1 MELLKIKKDF
11 DLPKQDLSKDFEST
25 LIDINEVIERP
36 PVAISIGE
44 DEKSYGGVH
53 YPLKFGS
60 LGNFSVITGEEK
72 SRKSFV
78 KSLIEACTIGGK
90 ANNYTAGVEPK
101 HFTEGRTSGV
111 EIKGFLEKGKL
122 IVSIDGEQ
130 SKYDVW
136 QNGNRIKKMVG
147 TTPEHYKILMW
158 REKSKREK
166 LALLDWL
173 FMESPYKDNLG
184 LVMLDGYV
192 DFVLDP
198 NDQTESNLF
207 TDLIMKYSSIANC
220 HISGILH
227 VNPNSDKMRGHLGTI
242 MGQKAEMVMLVK
254 NMGEYSEVSCKRVRG
269 SKPFK
274 TFTIRIDDDWM
285 PYISEDVEET
295 LF

>member
-1 MELLKIKKDF
+1 MEEIKLLK
-11 DLPKQDLSKDFEST
+11 T
-25 LIDINEVIERP
+25 LEKTVDINLAAEFNNTTIDIDEVIERP
-36 PVAISIGE
+36 PVAISIGK
-44 DEKSYGGVH
+44 DDKSYGGVH

-78 KSLIEACTIGGK
+78 KSLIESCTIGGK
-90 ANNYTAGVEPK
+90 SNNYTNGI
-101 HFTEGRTSGV
+101 
-111 EIKGFLEKGKL
+111 EIKGYLAEGKL
-122 IVSIDGEQ
+122 IISIDGEQ
-130 SKYDVW
+130 SRYDVW

-158 REKSKREK
+158 REKSKIEK
-166 LALLDWL
+166 LKMLDWL

-184 LVMLDGYV
+184 LVMLDGFV

-198 NDQTESNLF
+198 NDQTEANIF

-242 MGQKAEMVMLVK
+242 MGQKAEMVMMVK
-254 NMGEYSEVSCKRVRG
+254 NLGEYSQVSCKRVRG

-274 TFTIRIDDDWM
+274 DFTIRIDDEWM
-285 PYISEDVEET
+285 PYISDDEGEQ

>member
-1 MELLKIKKDF
+1 MMEEIKLLK
-11 DLPKQDLSKDFEST
+11 T
-25 LIDINEVIERP
+25 LEKTVDINLAAEFNNTTIDIDEVIERP
-36 PVAISIGE
+36 PVAISIGK
-44 DEKSYGGVH
+44 DDKSYGGVH

-78 KSLIEACTIGGK
+78 KSLIESCTIGGK
-90 ANNYTAGVEPK
+90 SNNYTNGI
-101 HFTEGRTSGV
+101 
-111 EIKGFLEKGKL
+111 EIKGYLAEGKL
-122 IVSIDGEQ
+122 IISIDGEQ
-130 SKYDVW
+130 SRYDVW

-158 REKSKREK
+158 REKSKIEK
-166 LALLDWL
+166 LKMLDWL

-184 LVMLDGYV
+184 LVMLDGFV

-198 NDQTESNLF
+198 NDQTEANIF

-242 MGQKAEMVMLVK
+242 MGQKAEMVMMVK
-254 NMGEYSEVSCKRVRG
+254 NLGEYSQVSCKRVRG

-274 TFTIRIDDDWM
+274 DFTIRIDDEWM
-285 PYISEDVEET
+285 PYISDDEGEQ

>member
-1 MELLKIKKDF
+1 MIEQIKSVGTYE
-11 DLPKQDLSKDFEST
+11 PKVDCAKEFLDTTIDLS
-25 LIDINEVIERP
+25 EVIDRP
-36 PVAISIGE
+36 PVAISIGL
-44 DEKSYGGVH
+44 DDKSYGGVN

-78 KSLIEACTIGGK
+78 KSLIEACTIGGQ
-90 ANNYTAGVEPK
+90 ANNY
-101 HFTEGRTSGV
+101 TSGV
-111 EIKGFLEKGKL
+111 EIKGFLEQGKW
-122 IVSIDGEQ
+122 IISIDGEQ

-136 QNGNRIKKMVG
+136 QNGNRITTMVG
-147 TTPEHYKILMW
+147 NAPEHYKILMW
-158 REKSKREK
+158 REKSKQEK
-166 LALLDWL
+166 LKLLDWL
-173 FMESPYKDNLG
+173 FMESPYKDDLG
-184 LVMLDGYV
+184 LVVLDGYV

-198 NDQTESNLF
+198 NDQAESNIF

-227 VNPNSDKMRGHLGTI
+227 VNPSSDKMRGHLGTI

-254 NMGEYSEVSCKRVRG
+254 NLGEYSQVSCKRVRG

-274 TFTIRIDDDWM
+274 DFTIRIDDNWM

-295 LF
+295 IL

>member
-1 MELLKIKKDF
+1 MEEIKLLK
-11 DLPKQDLSKDFEST
+11 T
-25 LIDINEVIERP
+25 LEKTVDINLAAEFNNTTIDIDEVIERP
-36 PVAISIGE
+36 PVAISIGL
-44 DEKSYGGVH
+44 DDKSYGGVH

-78 KSLIEACTIGGK
+78 KSLIESCTIGGK
-90 ANNYTAGVEPK
+90 SNNYT
-101 HFTEGRTSGV
+101 SGI
-111 EIKGFLEKGKL
+111 EIKGYLAEGKL
-122 IVSIDGEQ
+122 IISIDGEQ

-158 REKSKREK
+158 REKSKIEK
-166 LALLDWL
+166 LKMLDWL

-184 LVMLDGYV
+184 LVMLDGFV

-198 NDQTESNLF
+198 NDQTEANIF

-242 MGQKAEMVMLVK
+242 MGQKAEMVMMVK
-254 NMGEYSEVSCKRVRG
+254 NLGEYSQVSCKRVRG

-274 TFTIRIDDDWM
+274 DFTIRIDDDWM
-285 PYISEDVEET
+285 PYISDDEGEQ